1 MIAALQMYDWV
12 EIRDAT
18 DRWWAGLSRHLG
30 VDVLLSRAGDYT
42 APWFD
47 DGLFFAQTCGY
58 PFTHALKGKVKIVAT
73 PHYAADGCEGP
84 NYCSFVFARERKP
97 LADYRGTVAAVNSG
111 DSMSGMLALKL
122 VFAPHAEKGRFFS
135 HAIESGGHLG
145 SLAAVRAGRADVC
158 AIDSVCV
165 ALARR
170 YRPQDLDGLVEIARS
185 PSVPGLP
192 WITRAGDPSRLRE
205 GLARAFA
212 DPDLVEARKA
222 LLISGYS
229 VLEAKAYDRIVVLEA
244 EMEKSG
250 GVALL

>member
-1 MIAALQMYDWV
+1 MIAALQMYDWP
-12 EIRDAT
+12 ETRDAT

-30 VDVLLSRAGDYT
+30 VDVPLSRPDDYT
-42 APWFD
+42 SPWFD
-47 DGLFFAQTCGY
+47 DGLVFAQTCGY

-84 NYCSFVFARERKP
+84 NYCSFVFAREKKS
-97 LADYRGTVAAVNSG
+97 LADYRGTVAAVNSS

-122 VFAPHAEKGRFFS
+122 VFAPFAEHGRFFS
-135 HAIESGGHLG
+135 HAIESAGHLR
-145 SLAAVRAGRADVC
+145 SLAAVREGRADVC

-170 YRPQDLDGLVEIARS
+170 YRPHDLDGLVEIARS

-192 WITRAGDPSRLRE
+192 WITHAGDTVRLRE
-205 GLARAFA
+205 GLASAFA
-212 DPDLVEARKA
+212 DADLVEAREA
-222 LLISGYS
+222 LLLSGHS
-229 VLEAKAYDRIVVLEA
+229 VLGASAYDRITVLEA
-244 EMEKSG
+244 EMERVG